1 MRRCAAFLGA
11 VSIATATGLLLF
23 SAPAADNP
31 NRLSQLGDR
40 AQVTRPAAAAVH
52 SPGDAVVTG
61 FSGVRPPP
69 QVAPGVDPLD
79 KTFIDLDGPAVRVID
94 LSNPGAPAQGQ
105 VIPARNPFTVT
116 ARQTG
121 QVFAVALDDATPP
134 NIYVGATSA
143 YGLPIVAAQ
152 PDRDGTPRRLRRGE
166 AGAQFMPGLF
176 GPAAAGGGPGSIWK
190 IDSRTG
196 AVSLFAN
203 IPNSGAGLGDIVFD
217 SEHRQFFVSDRASG
231 LIHRIGLDGGARG
244 TFDHGTVGRA
254 AVGLVPV
261 PDRPERRVN
270 IHSPA
275 FDPSNPQ
282 SWNLPPPARRTFG
295 LAIYKNRLF
304 YALAEGPQ
312 VWSVSLAPDGGFGTS
327 ASWELTL
334 PPSPRPV
341 EVASILFDDEGQ
353 IYLAER
359 GASTGAYDF
368 KALSSPGDASVLRY
382 RLREPSDPPGPG
394 RWAPVPDE
402 YSVGYRPNYRNTNGG
417 LAFGYRYAQNN
428 TFAGCGGTLWTT
440 GEQLRAASDP
450 ALAQQL
456 TAFGPLALH
465 GVQGVAVDLLRPRN
479 TPPQASLFVRYDDR
493 VAEAA
498 AREHFGHMG
507 DLAIWQSCG
516 APPARLVLTCPI
528 GFYWNGFTRLCELP
542 VAAVTCPPGQ
552 RWDGRACA
560 GIICWGAQRFDGRQC
575 VCPPNMVWNDQR
587 CMPGRVCPTGQVLD
601 GERCVPG
608 RVCPIGQ
615 VSDGERCV
623 PTPRCPTGQAWD
635 GQTQACVCPAGQDSN
650 GMACQCPPG
659 QYFSDSSCQPS
670 NGAAP
675 KPPPGDQPGNC
686 PRGQI
691 QHGDLCIVVD
701 PVPEPPGDQP
711 PPSDQPPPPPGS
723 AVCSAGETPLCCSPG
738 FTGKNVAV
746 ACAPPQRGTNRCQF
760 PLIQV
765 CCTPQA
771 DGSCITPPRFDRPP
785 QPRSCQGPG
794 DQCCARVGSR
804 AIICA
809 PAHSAAGCQLDSVCC
824 TEEQRTSGTCK
835 VPETSPPTACT
846 AAGATCCIN
855 PYGNPMCGPPTADGY
870 CLGASTCCP
879 PGSTASACV
888 RPPPPP
894 QPDSPRCEPVGES
907 RPDRCSRLFSNDPV
921 GYGTCI
927 AAGSPSVCLT
937 FFANDQTAYGTCLKG
952 PYSAMCFAN
961 SDCAEGACCGRDGYC
976 HAGPRATSV
985 PPPPQTCPEGQ
996 TRQGDR
1002 CVPACT
1008 SGRVWN
1014 GEFCV
1019 CPNNGTWTGT
1029 SCATASEKTRERP
1042 QCRTGTRWNGEACVS
1057 IRTQPKCK
1065 RGTRW
1070 DGERCRPISRPPST
1084 PGAEPQ
1090 TTPGFSIGIGIG
1102 GGGGRSGRGPR
1113 GPGRGTPP
1121 PSGGG
1126 GGLAN

>member
-23 SAPAADNP
+23 SARAADNP
-31 NRLSQLGDR
+31 NLLHRLSQLGDR
-40 AQVTRPAAAAVH
+40 AQVTQPAAAAVH

-61 FSGVRPPP
+61 FSGVRSPQ

-79 KTFIDLDGPAVRVID
+79 KTFIDLDGSSVRLID
-94 LSNPGAPAQGQ
+94 LSNPGAPPQGQ

-116 ARQTG
+116 ARQVG
-121 QVFAVALDDATPP
+121 QVFAVAQDDATPP
-134 NIYVGATSA
+134 NIYVAATSA

-190 IDSRTG
+190 IDGRTG
-196 AVSLFAN
+196 AVNLFAN
-203 IPNSGAGLGDIVFD
+203 IPNSGAGLGDIAFD
-217 SEHRQFFVSDRASG
+217 PEHRQFFVSDRGSG
-231 LIHRIGLDGGARG
+231 LIHRVGLDGAAHG
-244 TFDHGTVGRA
+244 TFDHGVVGRT
-254 AVGLVPV
+254 AVGLVAV
-261 PDRPERRVN
+261 SDQAQNRLN
-270 IHSPA
+270 IQNPA
-275 FDPSNPQ
+275 FDPGDPQ
-282 SWNLPPPARRTFG
+282 SWNYPTPARRTFG
-295 LAIYKNRLF
+295 LAVFQQRLF
-304 YALAEGPQ
+304 YAVAEGPQ
-312 VWSVSLAPDGGFGTS
+312 VWSVGLNPDGGFAGN
-327 ASWELTL
+327 ASWELSA
-334 PPSPRPV
+334 PPLPRPT
-341 EVASILFDDEGQ
+341 EIASILFDAEKQ

-359 GASTGAYDF
+359 GAPTGAYDF
-368 KALSSPGDASVLRY
+368 KALAVAGGARVLRY

-417 LAFGYRYAQNN
+417 LAFGYRYTQNN
-428 TFAGCGGTLWTT
+428 TFGACGGTLWTT

-456 TAFGPLALH
+456 AASGPLALH

-479 TPPQASLFVRYDDR
+479 TPPQASLFVRYDNR

-498 AREHFGHMG
+498 AREQFGYMG

-516 APPARLVLTCPI
+516 EPPPRLVLTCPI

-542 VAAVTCPPGQ
+542 VAASSCPPGQ

-560 GIICWGAQRFDGRQC
+560 EIICWGGQRFDGRQC
-575 VCPPNMVWNDQR
+575 VCPPDTVWNGKR
-587 CMPGRVCPTGQVLD
+587 CVPPRRECPDGQMWD
-601 GERCVPG
+601 GERCVPPPG

-615 VSDGERCV
+615 IWDGQRCV
-623 PTPRCPTGQAWD
+623 PAPSCPPGQAWD
-635 GQTQACVCPAGQDSN
+635 GQACACPQGQDWTGSACECPAGSFWDGSKCVPLN
-650 GMACQCPPG
+650 GRE
-659 QYFSDSSCQPS
+659 
-670 NGAAP
+670 
-675 KPPPGDQPGNC
+675 PPGD
-686 PRGQI
+686 R
-691 QHGDLCIVVD
+691 
-701 PVPEPPGDQP
+701 PPGDQP
-711 PPSDQPPPPPGS
+711 PPSDQPPPLRNGG
-723 AVCSAGETPLCCSPG
+723 CSAGETPLCCSPSS
-738 FTGKNVAV
+738 FTGKNVAA

-760 PLIQV
+760 PLTRV

-771 DGSCITPPRFDRPP
+771 DGSCVMPPRSDRPP
-785 QPRSCQGPG
+785 PPGSCQGPG
-794 DQCCARVGSR
+794 DRCCARVGH

-809 PAHSAAGCQLDSVCC
+809 PAPSAAGCQLDSVCC

-870 CLGASTCCP
+870 CLGASTCCT

-894 QPDSPRCEPVGES
+894 QQPGSPQCEPVGEGRS
-907 RPDRCSRLFSNDPV
+907 DRCERWFPFSWENLGWHNYRLCMSGFVD
-921 GYGTCI
+921 
-927 AAGSPSVCLT
+927 A
-937 FFANDQTAYGTCLKG
+937 
-952 PYSAMCFAN
+952 CFGN
-961 SDCAEGACCGRDGYC
+961 SDCAGGACCGRDGYC
-976 HAGPRATSV
+976 RAAGPSTTSV
-985 PPPPQTCPEGQ
+985 PPPPATGPCPPSMIRVGETCSCPVGQ
-996 TRQGDR
+996 TYQGDR
-1002 CVPACT
+1002 CAPACT

-1042 QCRTGTRWNGEACVS
+1042 QCRKGTRWNGEACVPIS
-1057 IRTQPKCK
+1057 TQPKCK

-1084 PGAEPQ
+1084 PGAESQ

-1113 GPGRGTPP
+1113 GPGSGTRP

-1126 GGLAN
+1126 GLAN